1 MTSATSQPTRRVF
14 YGWYIV
20 AAVFVITMTTSGLA
34 FYNLSILLAAFVA
47 ERGFPVGLASSA
59 TATFFIAGGIGGVI
73 AGRLVDRF
81 DARLVIAVSAAIGA
95 LALGS
100 AGLLRE
106 TWQLFAFHVVF
117 GLSHGANGLVPVTTV
132 VARWFSVRRALA
144 FSIASTGLSFG
155 GVLVAPFVALAVERM
170 GLSASAPWMGLALF
184 LGVVPVTLLVLR
196 PSPAAMGETPD
207 GLGAAASAA
216 GGPPPPAVAFA
227 EARRSRYFYS
237 VSIAYLFLLG
247 AQVGGIAHLYR
258 LANLRAGVATAAL
271 AVSVMAASSTLG
283 RLAGGWLLLY
293 VPVRAFALA
302 LMAVQ
307 AAGLAFLAVAED
319 HTMILAGTVVF
330 GLTMGNSLMMH
341 PLLLA
346 ERFGTRDYGR
356 IYSTSQLITVAGVA
370 GCPALIGHLFEAS
383 GGYTM
388 PFLAVAGL
396 TLVGLAVLGLTGRGR
411 R

>member
-1 MTSATSQPTRRVF
+1 MTQATVQPRRIF

-59 TATFFIAGGIGGVI
+59 TATFFIAGGIGGAI
-73 AGRLVDRF
+73 AGRLVDRV
-81 DARLVIAVSAAIGA
+81 DARLVIATSASIGTLA
-95 LALGS
+95 LAS
-100 AGLLRE
+100 VGLLRE

-117 GLSHGANGLVPVTTV
+117 GLCHGANGLVPVTTV

-155 GVLVAPFVALAVERM
+155 GVLVAPLVALAIERL
-170 GLSASAPWMGLALF
+170 GLAGAGPWMGLAFF
-184 LGVVPVTLLVLR
+184 LGIVPVTLIVLR

-207 GLGAAASAA
+207 GIPGGAAAGS
-216 GGPPPPAVAFA
+216 GPPPPAVAFA
-227 EARRSRYFYS
+227 EALKSRDFFA
-237 VSIAYLFLLG
+237 VSFAYLFLLG

-258 LANLRAGVATAAL
+258 LASLRAGVATAAL
-271 AVSVMAASSTLG
+271 AVSLMAASSTLG
-283 RLAGGWLLLY
+283 RLVGGWLLLH

-302 LMAVQ
+302 LMVVQ
-307 AAGLAFLAVAED
+307 AVGLAVLALAEGRVPL
-319 HTMILAGTVVF
+319 LAGAVVF
-330 GLTMGNSLMMH
+330 GITMGNSLMMH

-346 ERFGTRDYGR
+346 DRFGTRDYGR
-356 IYSTSQLITVAGVA
+356 IYSMSQLITVTGVA

-383 GGYTM
+383 GDYTL
-388 PFLAVAGL
+388 PFLAVAAI
-396 TLVGLAVLGLTGRGR
+396 TLVGLAVLAAFGRSR
-411 R
+411 